1 MQYRKLQHD
10 IAQAEKSRYS
20 LCDNGCNGGPC
31 SSQSEDDDQEQIQE
45 NIKHRTDNQKIKR
58 QLTVS
63 QRTQDTGQ
71 KIIQHLCKDSSAD
84 NHNIS
89 ICILENILRCIHKNQ
104 KRFHKCH
111 KYNRQKKSDSQRKD
125 ACPRNGLPHSIHIA
139 RSEFLCC
146 QNRKSGC
153 RSRDKA
159 PDQKHDRSGASDCCQ
174 CFRTDKLS
182 HDHSICHIIKLLKHI
197 SDKNRQCKI
206 YNYFHRLSHR
216 HIMLYCFHNTAAL
229 LSLSFTL
236 QYATDHF
243 FRYRI
248 ALFFFVFN
256 MVLNLGWQKFEAG
269 FIIIYSN
276 FYSEKWR

>member
-20 LCDNGCNGGPC
+20 LCDNGCNGGSC

-89 ICILENILRCIHKNQ
+89 ICIPENILRCIHKNQ
-104 KRFHKCH
+104 KWFHKCH

-125 ACPRNGLPHSIHIA
+125 ACPRNSLPHSIHIA

-153 RSRDKA
+153 HSRDKA

-216 HIMLYCFHNTAAL
+216 HITLYCFHNTAAL

-248 ALFFFVFN
+248 SLFFSSSIWF
-256 MVLNLGWQKFEAG
+256 
-269 FIIIYSN
+269 
-276 FYSEKWR
+276 